1 MPAAPVRII
10 RDWRVTGRL
19 ADVVRLLTEVAEFP
33 RWWGDVHAAVVP
45 HRPDRFAARSRR
57 VLALGWHARVVEAA
71 PPHGLVFEAR
81 GGRHGHGIWH
91 LRQAGE
97 VVEIAFDWHPTHRT
111 LLGPLLGW
119 LTVWLTVWSHR
130 RAMARGQSALYAEIS
145 RINRLGQR
153 SSPADHALQDG
164 QTGNPR
170 IRAGHPTVK
179 ILPDPPAQPTG
190 LTAIQ

>member
-19 ADVVRLLTEVAEFP
+19 ADVVRLLTAVAEFP

-57 VLALGWHARVVEAA
+57 VLALGWHARVVEAVA
-71 PPHGLVFEAR
+71 PHRFVVEAR
-81 GGRHGHGIWH
+81 GGRRGHGIWH

-97 VVEIAFDWHPTHRT
+97 VVEIAFDWHPARRT
-111 LLGPLLGW
+111 RLGWLLGPLLG
-119 LTVWLTVWSHR
+119 WLTVWSHR

-153 SSPADHALQDG
+153 SSPADHALRDG
-164 QTGNPR
+164 QTGNPGFR
-170 IRAGHPTVK
+170 TGHPTVK
-179 ILPDPPAQPTG
+179 ILPDHAAQPTG